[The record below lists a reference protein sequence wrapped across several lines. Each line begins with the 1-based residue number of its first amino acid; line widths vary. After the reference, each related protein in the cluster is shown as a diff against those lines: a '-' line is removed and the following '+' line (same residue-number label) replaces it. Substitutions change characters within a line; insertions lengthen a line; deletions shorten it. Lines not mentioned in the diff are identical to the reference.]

1 MDYIVCSTPSPSSN
15 ILQMQIGQM
24 ANSAATTQ
32 NLFFQQIG
40 FEMQR
45 KKVQEK
51 HWIEFRNG
59 QKKCLLTGGPRR
71 GICAII

>member
-32 NLFFQQIG
+32 NLFFQQIA

-45 KKVQEK
+45 KKS
-51 HWIEFRNG
+51 
-59 QKKCLLTGGPRR
+59 PRKTLNST
-71 GICAII
+71 

>member
-1 MDYIVCSTPSPSSN
+1 
-15 ILQMQIGQM
+15 M

-32 NLFFQQIG
+32 NLFFQQIA

-51 HWIEFRNG
+51 HWIALR
-59 QKKCLLTGGPRR
+59 
-71 GICAII
+71 I